1 MTDAPKEQST
11 APERTLR
18 LADFIRQNV
27 EEIVAEWITFAQT
40 RTPASDSMSDLALKD
55 HIVEILTFVADDIE
69 TSQTTRE
76 QFAKSKGL
84 GSPDSPFR
92 KSAAEVHAALRLGDG
107 FDIDQMVSEY
117 RALRA
122 SVTKQW
128 VSRTKVLADTD
139 LDDLTRFNEAI
150 DQAMTESI
158 AEYTKT
164 ITHSRN
170 LFLGMLGH
178 DLRNPIGAAQMAAQ
192 MMVRTSQVETKH
204 SLLAVQIVHS
214 TERSIKIL
222 DDLLDIT
229 RSSFGTE
236 MPVDKKPMKL
246 AELGSLIVAEM
257 QTIADQ
263 RPIKLTVT
271 GDTNGEWDGAR
282 LGQVFSN
289 LIGNAIQYSADGT
302 EVDVSIEDHEDQ
314 VVFSVRNGGEP
325 ISAEKLKLIFDP
337 MKRGTASNNEQS
349 TNLGLGLY
357 IAKKIIAA
365 HGGEIGVTSNTA
377 TGTVFTVHLPRT

>member
-1 MTDAPKEQST
+1 
-11 APERTLR
+11 
-18 LADFIRQNV
+18 
-27 EEIVAEWITFAQT
+27 
-40 RTPASDSMSDLALKD
+40 
-55 HIVEILTFVADDIE
+55 
-69 TSQTTRE
+69 
-76 QFAKSKGL
+76 
-84 GSPDSPFR
+84 
-92 KSAAEVHAALRLGDG
+92 
-107 FDIDQMVSEY
+107 
-117 RALRA
+117 
-122 SVTKQW
+122 
-128 VSRTKVLADTD
+128 
-139 LDDLTRFNEAI
+139 
-150 DQAMTESI
+150 
-158 AEYTKT
+158 
-164 ITHSRN
+164 
-170 LFLGMLGH
+170 
-178 DLRNPIGAAQMAAQ
+178 MAAQ

-204 SLLAVQIVHS
+204 SLLAVQIVNS

-282 LGQVFSN
+282 LGRVFSN

-302 EVDVSIEDHEDQ
+302 EVDVSIEGHEDQ